1 MSGLEKVGLPSGEAR
16 FINRVP
22 TDSRNEMKIFNK
34 RSMPSFGWIL
44 LGISVL
50 LLGAFFA
57 FWEEAEEETERRLPN
72 TSIVANGAS
81 FRIEMHTLQVGTRIA
96 REYPLV
102 IKVPRGV
109 VLKQVS
115 VVVGHGAKISKQPM
129 RVYDVRDD
137 WIQRGGDYSRVTVP
151 DILPDLNRIVF
162 YSPKKA
168 DFGGYSASVAVSVES
183 TSGVETIQAGSDIV
197 FDLIPLPSVGGNS
210 SLWAR
215 LNSKIDA
222 VLGL

>member
-1 MSGLEKVGLPSGEAR
+1 MPSGEAR
-16 FINRVP
+16 FINRAP

-34 RSMPSFGWIL
+34 RSMPSFRWIL

-57 FWEEAEEETERRLPN
+57 FWAEAGEETERRLPN
-72 TSIVANGAS
+72 TAIVANGAS

-115 VVVGHGAKISKQPM
+115 VVVGHGATTSKQLT

-151 DILPDLNRIVF
+151 DILPDLNGTVF
-162 YSPKKA
+162 YSPTKE
-168 DFGGYSASVAVSVES
+168 DFGSYSASVAVSVES
-183 TSGVETIQAGSDIV
+183 ASGAETIQAGTDIV
-197 FDLIPLPSVGGNS
+197 FDLYPIEKCGSES